1 MIPQVEVSSGKI
13 RGEWVP
19 AMSHVLDKLKGRL
32 KEGLVVS
39 CQAAPGDP
47 LEDTDTI
54 RRIARAVAAAGAAG
68 LRVNSPEH
76 IAAIRKDSTLP
87 IIGIQKR
94 YTHGAIHI
102 TPDFA
107 AAAELAAAGA
117 SVIALDCTERTW
129 PDGEPWRIT
138 IERIHRELE
147 LPVMADIATLEE
159 ALAAAAAGADMVG
172 TTLHGYT
179 ERTCMNHSFNW
190 SLLADMVS
198 RIQVPVIA
206 EGHISSPEEATRALS
221 VGAWCVIV
229 GSAITRPATI
239 ATTFI
244 RAMNKRAMATPAIG
258 VDIGGTSI
266 KAGLVD
272 PAGEVILITQVPTQ
286 ASRGRE
292 VIAAGLCEA
301 IRQIL
306 SDARDQGVEPS
317 GLGIASAGAID
328 AQDGSVF
335 AATDNLPGWANF
347 QLRSFAEKQFNLPT
361 WIVNDAHAAVLAE
374 LHFGLGRSLS
384 DFVAI
389 TLGTGVG
396 GGIICG
402 RKLLTGRHGFAGSIG
417 HHVIREGGRECNCGR
432 RGCLEAYVSTA
443 ALIREYGERG
453 GSIGDGQTIDG
464 QTIDGQ
470 AIDGQTVDDAAV
482 AWKINQL
489 AATGDPAAVGAYQV
503 LGEYLAEGVANIFN
517 LFDPEAVLI
526 SGGLVEGQPQFVA
539 RVGERVAAL
548 LHFGS
553 KRKPCVKA
561 ATAGRLAGVQGAA
574 ALVFEARQR

>member
-1 MIPQVEVSSGKI
+1 MLPQVEVSTGKI
-13 RGEWVP
+13 REERLKP
-19 AMSHVLDKLKGRL
+19 MSHILDRL
-32 KEGLVVS
+32 KDGLVVS

-54 RRIARAVAAAGAAG
+54 RRIARSVAAAGAAG

-94 YTHGAIHI
+94 HTNGATHI

-107 AAAELAAAGA
+107 SAAVLAAAGA
-117 SVIALDCTERTW
+117 SIIALDCTDRTW
-129 PDGEPWRIT
+129 PDGEPWRSL
-138 IERIHRELE
+138 IERIHRDLE

-159 ALAAAAAGADMVG
+159 ALAAAAGGADMVG

-179 ERTCMNHSFNW
+179 KRTCNNHSFNW

-198 RIQVPVIA
+198 QIQVPVIA
-206 EGHISSPEEATRALS
+206 EGHISSPEEASRALS

-239 ATTFI
+239 AASFI
-244 RAMNKRAMATPAIG
+244 RAMNKRAIATPAIG

-272 PAGEVILITQVPTQ
+272 PAGDVTLITQVPTQ
-286 ASRGRE
+286 ASGGRE

-306 SDARDQGVEPS
+306 SDAHEQGIQPS

-328 AQDGSVF
+328 AHDGSVF
-335 AATDNLPGWANF
+335 AATDNLPGWAGF
-347 QLRSFAEKQFNLPT
+347 QLRSFAQEQFNLPT
-361 WIVNDAHAAVLAE
+361 WVVNDAHAAVLAE

-396 GGIICG
+396 GGIVCG
-402 RKLLTGRHGFAGSIG
+402 RKLLSGGHGFAGSIG

-443 ALIREYGERG
+443 ALIREYKERG
-453 GSIGDGQTIDG
+453 GSIAN
-464 QTIDGQ
+464 GQ
-470 AIDGQTVDDAAV
+470 AVDDAAV

-489 AATGDPAAVGAYQV
+489 AATSAPAAVGAYQA

-526 SGGLVEGQPQFVA
+526 SGGLVEGQSQFVA

-548 LHFGS
+548 LHFGL

-561 ATAGRLAGVQGAA
+561 STSGRLAGVQGAA
-574 ALVFEARQR
+574 TLVFEAQS